1 MRISDWS
8 SDVCSSDLRTGSARR
23 GRSVV
28 GDAAGA
34 LAKHV
39 VDACADRPLGLDASR
54 AEVDQVV
61 KLFTLTFHGD
71 ALLILRNCSLGSV
84 RSADRYPNFIR
95 ILYRDCLAVRLD
107 QSARYSARTDRRSTR
122 LNSSQ

>member
-1 MRISDWS
+1 MCCLWFGTLAMWLLFVILCVIFFFFFKQKTAYDMRISDWS
-8 SDVCSSDLRTGSARR
+8 SDVCSSDL
-23 GRSVV
+23 
-28 GDAAGA
+28 
-34 LAKHV
+34 
-39 VDACADRPLGLDASR
+39 
-54 AEVDQVV
+54 VV

-107 QSARYSARTDRRSTR
+107 QSARYSARTISAAIRRR
-122 LNSSQ
+122 LL

>member
-1 MRISDWS
+1 MWTRMAWLIFFLMTRRPPRST
-8 SDVCSSDLRTGSARR
+8 RTYTLVPDTTLFR
-23 GRSVV
+23 
-28 GDAAGA
+28 
-34 LAKHV
+34 
-39 VDACADRPLGLDASR
+39 SR

-107 QSARYSARTDRRSTR
+107 QSARYSARTISAAIRRR
-122 LNSSQ
+122 LL